1 MAQVNHVGMATCFTA
16 QVSQLVYNDVKVLGL
31 ISDLLACSCM
41 LLRMKKQLVTQKWC
55 FGKRWFIEL
64 YPSCTI
70 RPMDLS
76 LIKKKIE
83 TGVIRNDMEFQRDML
98 LMFQN
103 AIMYNSSN
111 HDV

>member
-1 MAQVNHVGMATCFTA
+1 MMRQPVTLKLYFG
-16 QVSQLVYNDVKVLGL
+16 QSQMFQP
-31 ISDLLACSCM
+31 IFM
-41 LLRMKKQLVTQKWC
+41 LQI
-55 FGKRWFIEL
+55 F
-64 YPSCTI
+64 S
-70 RPMDLS
+70 PMDLS

-103 AIMYNSSN
+103 ALMYNSSN

>member
-1 MAQVNHVGMATCFTA
+1 
-16 QVSQLVYNDVKVLGL
+16 
-31 ISDLLACSCM
+31 
-41 LLRMKKQLVTQKWC
+41 MKRPVTLKWC
-55 FGKRWFIEL
+55 FGKSQIFQLIFMHQTF
-64 YPSCTI
+64 S
-70 RPMDLS
+70 PMDLS

-103 AIMYNSSN
+103 ALMYNSSN

>member
-1 MAQVNHVGMATCFTA
+1 MSKIIFDLLPLPCNHVT
-16 QVSQLVYNDVKVLGL
+16 
-31 ISDLLACSCM
+31 IS
-41 LLRMKKQLVTQKWC
+41 
-55 FGKRWFIEL
+55 
-64 YPSCTI
+64 
-70 RPMDLS
+70 PMDLS

-103 AIMYNSSN
+103 ALMYNSSN

>member
-1 MAQVNHVGMATCFTA
+1 
-16 QVSQLVYNDVKVLGL
+16 
-31 ISDLLACSCM
+31 
-41 LLRMKKQLVTQKWC
+41 
-55 FGKRWFIEL
+55 
-64 YPSCTI
+64 
-70 RPMDLS
+70 MDLS

-111 HDV
+111 HDVLVVISN